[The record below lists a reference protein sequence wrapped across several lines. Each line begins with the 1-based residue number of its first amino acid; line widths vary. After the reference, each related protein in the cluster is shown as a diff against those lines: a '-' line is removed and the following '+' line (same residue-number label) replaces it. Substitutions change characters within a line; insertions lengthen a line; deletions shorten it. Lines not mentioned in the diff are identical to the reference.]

1 MRSQQRLRAI
11 VLSAACVLM
20 FSMCEGT
27 DAAELAPGSP
37 ATATVSLRVYKKWI
51 GAAGDEGNSEIHL
64 RCESHQPFDPRFI
77 NTDRVDGW
85 DVADVPASGV
95 FCSVQEIE
103 LETFIADVTDCQ
115 ELLLVPGQ
123 AAECTIANTK
133 VVKRIDML
141 NRYGLIIMISVM
153 LGAGLAA
160 VRRFAPL

>member
-1 MRSQQRLRAI
+1 MKRQQRNLAI

-20 FSMCEGT
+20 FSMSAVAA
-27 DAAELAPGSP
+27 DAVLEEDLTGVASV
-37 ATATVSLRVYKKWI
+37 TIQVYKKWI
-51 GAAGDEGNSEIHL
+51 GAAGDEANSEIHL
-64 RCESHQPFDPRFI
+64 SCNPQGRFEPRFI
-77 NTDRVDGW
+77 STDKAEGW
-85 DVADVPASGV
+85 DVSDVPANGM

-103 LETFIADVTDCQ
+103 QETFIADVTDCQ

-123 AAECTIANTK
+123 AAECTIVNTK

-160 VRRFAPL
+160 VRRFAPM

>member
-1 MRSQQRLRAI
+1 MKRQQRDLVI

-20 FSMCEGT
+20 FSMSAV
-27 DAAELAPGSP
+27 AAD
-37 ATATVSLRVYKKWI
+37 TVLEEDFTGVASVNIQVYKKWI

-64 RCESHQPFDPRFI
+64 RCGSHKQFEPRLI
-77 NTDRVDGW
+77 NTDRTEGW
-85 DVADVPASGV
+85 DVPDVPANGV

-103 LETFIADVTDCQ
+103 QETFIADVTDCQ

-123 AAECTIANTK
+123 EVECTIVNTK

-160 VRRFAPL
+160 VRRFAPM

>member
-1 MRSQQRLRAI
+1 
-11 VLSAACVLM
+11 M
-20 FSMCEGT
+20 FCTFAGS
-27 DAAELAPGSP
+27 DAAVAEQGSTE
-37 ATATVSLRVYKKWI
+37 TATVNLQVYKKWI

-64 RCESHQPFDPRFI
+64 WCDSDNQFEPRFI
-77 NTDRVDGW
+77 NTDRTEGW
-85 DVADVPASGV
+85 DVTDVPVNGL

-103 LETFIADVTDCQ
+103 QETFIADVTDCR
-115 ELLLVPGQ
+115 ELLLVAGQ
-123 AAECTIANTK
+123 AVECTIVNTK